1 MPSSAEPT
9 PTIASVSAASAVA
22 VEPGGPV
29 RGSVRPPGSKSLT
42 NRALLCAALARGSS
56 RLDGALV
63 SEDTEV
69 MIDSLRKI
77 GVVIDAEGGGQTLRI
92 SGIGGTT
99 VGQAGD
105 AGSPLELFI
114 ANSGTTVRFL
124 SAALSAVGG
133 HYRLTGVPR
142 MHERPIGDLVDALR
156 PVVDG
161 TMEAESPGGCPPV
174 RIRCRGWR
182 AGTVHVAGSVSSQY
196 LSGLLMAA
204 PASRHPA
211 TLQVEGELVSRPYV
225 SMTVEVVQAFGA
237 EVQTEARPD
246 VDPSGAGANAGDRF
260 EIRGQYT
267 ATDYRIEPDAS
278 AASYFWAAAAIT
290 GGRVRVDGLDR
301 RALQGDVAFVDVL
314 ARMGCTVDET
324 PGESL
329 TVTGGPLRG
338 VDVDMNAI
346 SDTVQTLAVV
356 ALFAEGP
363 TRVRGVA
370 HNRFKETDR
379 IGDLARELRVLGAR
393 IDEHP
398 DGLTIYP
405 LDVCSDG
412 STERSS
418 RRDASDGLS
427 AAAGAGSDHRGVSS
441 GAGPVRLRTYHD
453 HRMAMSL
460 SLAGLRLPDV
470 WIEDPA
476 CTRKTYPDY
485 WYDLERLTGRSHRWA
500 AASEQAGPT
509 RQD

>member
-1 MPSSAEPT
+1 MPTSAEPNE
-9 PTIASVSAASAVA
+9 AADSTSKAAAVA
-22 VEPGGPV
+22 VQAGGPV
-29 RGSVRPPGSKSLT
+29 HGSVRPPGSKSLT
-42 NRALLCAALARGSS
+42 NRALLCAALAEGTSQ
-56 RLDGALV
+56 LDGALV

-77 GVVIDAEGGGQTLRI
+77 GVAIESEQGGRRLRVG
-92 SGIGGTT
+92 GIGDQTF
-99 VGQAGD
+99 D
-105 AGSPLELFI
+105 AAAETDLPLELFI

-133 HYRLTGVPR
+133 HYRLSGVPR
-142 MHERPIGDLVDALR
+142 MHERPIGDLIEALH

-161 TMEAESPGGCPPV
+161 TLQAESPGHCPPV
-174 RIRCRGWR
+174 RIRSRGWR
-182 AGTVHVAGSVSSQY
+182 AATVRVAGSVSSQY

-225 SMTVEVVQAFGA
+225 AMTVQIVRAFGA
-237 EVQTEARPD
+237 EVDTICPADCGAANSDARNSD
-246 VDPSGAGANAGDRF
+246 DPNAGATELGDRF
-260 EIRGQYT
+260 DIQGRYR
-267 ATDYRIEPDAS
+267 ATNYGIEPDAS

-290 GGRVRVDGLDR
+290 GGSVRVMGLDR
-301 RALQGDVAFVDVL
+301 QALQGDVAFVDVL
-314 ARMGCTVDET
+314 ARMGCTVSET

-329 TVTGGPLRG
+329 TVTGGRLKG
-338 VDVDMNAI
+338 IDVDMNAI

-379 IGDLARELRVLGAR
+379 IGDLARELRKLGAR

-398 DGLTIYP
+398 DGLTIHP
-405 LDVCSDG
+405 VELPTAGGKDG
-412 STERSS
+412 ENGTNWPSPP
-418 RRDASDGLS
+418 
-427 AAAGAGSDHRGVSS
+427 
-441 GAGPVRLRTYHD
+441 AGPVRLKTYHD

-460 SLAGLRLPDV
+460 SLAGLRLADV

-485 WYDLERLTGRSHRWA
+485 WYDLERLTGRAHRWTT
-500 AASEQAGPT
+500 ASETASPA
-509 RQD
+509 DPA